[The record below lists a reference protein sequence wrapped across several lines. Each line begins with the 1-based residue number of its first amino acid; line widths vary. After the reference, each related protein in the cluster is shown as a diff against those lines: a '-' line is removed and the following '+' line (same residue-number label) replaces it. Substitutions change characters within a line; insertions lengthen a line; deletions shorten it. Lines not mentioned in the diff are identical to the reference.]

1 MKTNRAAGRRQQR
14 EIQRQLLVNL
24 HCWPIGARGA
34 APMAATNAA
43 SEADRAAEVVLARER
58 WLAQALHEVDIA
70 DEADAALDAAEKL
83 LRPLA
88 G

>member
-1 MKTNRAAGRRQQR
+1 
-14 EIQRQLLVNL
+14 
-24 HCWPIGARGA
+24 
-34 APMAATNAA
+34 MAATNAA

-83 LRPLA
+83 LRRLEKPATQDGPKALV
-88 G
+88 